1 MEELKML
8 SPKSNLAEEL
18 LRRIGPFDFEKS
30 EARVGLL
37 GNPNPSRQMMS
48 LNLATT
54 ESTSAV

>member
-30 EARVGLL
+30 EARVGVLSSQ
-37 GNPNPSRQMMS
+37 NPR
-48 LNLATT
+48 
-54 ESTSAV
+54 